1 MDIPKPRMNALAQP
15 SAAPDAQQAAAQQ
28 ALHPALHP
36 RHAARMPSISVV
48 APAYNEQE
56 VLGEFHRRVSEV
68 LVKLGCDYEIVLVND
83 GSRDHTLALMHA
95 LRAHD
100 PHVTVVDLSR
110 NFGKEIALSAGLD
123 HTRGEVVVI
132 LDADLQ
138 DPPELIPA
146 MLEGWRE
153 GYDVVYGVRTKRD
166 GETWFKQ
173 LTAKYFYR
181 FIKSV
186 SRVQIPTDTGD
197 FRLMTRR
204 AVDAVGQLR
213 EEHRF
218 MKGLFAWVGF
228 PSRPLHYRREARV
241 AGTTTWSYWKL
252 WNFALEGITS
262 FTVAPLKVAT
272 YLGLSVAALALLFAA
287 FVSWKALVF
296 GDPVRGYPSLMAV
309 VLFLGGVQLISV
321 GLLGEYVGRIFN
333 EVKRRPLYLVNR
345 LLSSEMGDAATAETP
360 SAPEPAPRPAAQPR
374 VHP

>member
-1 MDIPKPRMNALAQP
+1 MDISKSQLNALAQP
-15 SAAPDAQQAAAQQ
+15 EAN
-28 ALHPALHP
+28 PALSP
-36 RHAARMPSISVV
+36 RAASAMPSISVV

-56 VLGEFHRRVSEV
+56 VLEEFHRRVSTV
-68 LVKLGCDYEIVLVND
+68 LAGLGCDYEIVLVND
-83 GSRDHTLALMHA
+83 GSRDATLALMHA
-95 LRAHD
+95 LRARD
-100 PHVTVVDLSR
+100 PHVSVVDLSR

-123 HTRGEVVVI
+123 HTNGEVVVI

-146 MLEGWRE
+146 MLEHWRE
-153 GYDVVYGVRTKRD
+153 GYDVVYGVRTQRD
-166 GETWFKQ
+166 GETWLKK

-181 FIKSV
+181 VIKSV
-186 SRVQIPTDTGD
+186 SRVNIPSDTGD

-204 AVDAVGQLR
+204 AVQAVGQLR

-228 PSRPLHYRREARV
+228 PSVPLHYRRDARA
-241 AGTTTWSYWKL
+241 AGTTTWNYWKL

-272 YLGLSVAALALLFAA
+272 YLGLSVAVLALLFAG
-287 FVSWKALVF
+287 FVVWKALVF

-309 VLFLGGVQLISV
+309 TLFLGGVQLISV

-333 EVKRRPLYLVNR
+333 EVKQRPLYLVNR
-345 LLSSEMGDAATAETP
+345 LLHSELHGGEAKTSE
-360 SAPEPAPRPAAQPR
+360 PRP
-374 VHP
+374 